1 MRVEKQIT
9 IDAPCEEVWEVIG
22 DPSNWPRLM
31 HGITRFDQ
39 KGEQEPGV
47 GARYSMRMR
56 VGSADVGGLIE
67 IVEYDENRDMA
78 WTSITG
84 IDQRG
89 RWRVR
94 EAPGGATTVTLRL
107 SYDAPGG
114 ILATIADRLSAP
126 MVARS
131 PGAEP
136 REPEARTGRRRWLDR
151 GGNGTRR
158 PRWRT
163 TSAARGS

>member
-1 MRVEKQIT
+1 
-9 IDAPCEEVWEVIG
+9 
-22 DPSNWPRLM
+22 M

-89 RWRVR
+89 RWRV
-94 EAPGGATTVTLRL
+94 P
-107 SYDAPGG
+107 
-114 ILATIADRLSAP
+114 
-126 MVARS
+126 
-131 PGAEP
+131 
-136 REPEARTGRRRWLDR
+136 RRRAAP
-151 GGNGTRR
+151 R
-158 PRWRT
+158 P
-163 TSAARGS
+163 

>member
-107 SYDAPGG
+107 SYDAPGHPG
-114 ILATIADRLSAP
+114 DDRRPAVGADGG
-126 MVARS
+126 RS

-151 GGNGTRR
+151 GGMGLAGRAAYNLG
-158 PRWRT
+158 
-163 TSAARGS
+163 SAGS